1 MKSMNNT
8 STISLIAIA
17 AVAGLMIAATV
28 LAQTQAFAHHRHHS
42 SVSQHSSARISQS
55 IHQDSVNGGGGS
67 SNNAAANVN
76 SGDATSFNINSR

>member
-8 STISLIAIA
+8 RTISLIAIA

-42 SVSQHSSARISQS
+42 SVSQRSSASLRQS
-55 IHQDSVNGGGGS
+55 NDESSVNIGGGS
-67 SNNAAANVN
+67 STQTATNTNNAPVTSINVCC
-76 SGDATSFNINSR
+76 